1 MEKNNNQNI
10 QNQGVIELKVVRE
23 LLDAKTK
30 SGQDMYG
37 YVLREKIVV
46 HGKER
51 EIRVDFAAKD
61 VGGYDVL
68 VLIFMYGD
76 EAYLDVHEE
85 YMTNDKTGETVPYKV
100 YEIWNE
106 DEDGIVYSYKV
117 KPMRESDKS
126 KLDVVIQKRVLAY
139 EKAQKAAEAASKNE
153 APAQNKKE

>member
-1 MEKNNNQNI
+1 MENKKEMNQE
-10 QNQGVIELKVVRE
+10 QGAIELKVTRE

-46 HGKER
+46 NGKER

-68 VLIFMYGD
+68 DLIFMYGD
-76 EAYLDVHEE
+76 EAYLDVREE
-85 YMTNDKTGETVPYKV
+85 YMTNEKTGETVPYLIH
-100 YEIWNE
+100 EIWNQ

-117 KPMRESDKS
+117 KPSRESDKA
-126 KLDVVIQKRVLAY
+126 KLNVVLQKRALAY
-139 EKAQKAAEAASKNE
+139 EKAQKAAE
-153 APAQNKKE
+153 QKKKG